1 MWNNFETSW
10 SDGFYGT
17 IPKKVTT
24 MAVTNK
30 SVPVGDT
37 KVHDI
42 NAIYSSV
49 IELLASDREIDLKDL
64 FSHELA
70 PVPVAMINEDGMKI
84 CKTKSVLKRNLQVEM
99 SNRTLHPDATVIYW
113 SALLWTINWPS

>member
-1 MWNNFETSW
+1 
-10 SDGFYGT
+10 
-17 IPKKVTT
+17 

>member
-1 MWNNFETSW
+1 
-10 SDGFYGT
+10 
-17 IPKKVTT
+17 

-49 IELLASDREIDLKDL
+49 IGLVVGRLI
-64 FSHELA
+64 
-70 PVPVAMINEDGMKI
+70 
-84 CKTKSVLKRNLQVEM
+84 
-99 SNRTLHPDATVIYW
+99 
-113 SALLWTINWPS
+113 